1 MRARILVRGLN
12 AQRTGNIHIFLQA
25 ERFVL
30 REENTEEDK
39 VRIRVS
45 MEF

>member
-25 ERFVL
+25 DLFSEKRTRKKTKFG
-30 REENTEEDK
+30 
-39 VRIRVS
+39 
-45 MEF
+45 